1 MDNIMI
7 ALQDIRKIY
16 HIGSQDFAALAL
28 LYKLKKAN
36 LQHLWGLPDPVS
48 LRL

>member
-7 ALQDIRKIY
+7 ALQDIRKTSVLKI
-16 HIGSQDFAALAL
+16 SLPWQAL